1 MTHQDYKEEN
11 EALRQRV
18 ADLEFLPHE
27 FHKLFE
33 KGSTPEELCLI
44 VAQQFADDRRH
55 VGNGELDVGIALE
68 AVTHGDSPP
77 WVMGG

>member
-1 MTHQDYKEEN
+1 MTHQDYKKEN

-33 KGSTPEELCLI
+33 KGSTPEEVI
-44 VAQQFADDRRH
+44 
-55 VGNGELDVGIALE
+55 EEIAYY
-68 AVTHGDSPP
+68 
-77 WVMGG
+77 